1 MMQVS
6 PPKPGLPLRR
16 TRSVQLRPPF
26 VQDRRQVPPW
36 WVLAAVVAVPLAVLA
51 VLAYVGRRSQL
62 EDAAEDLAEAA
73 KEAAE

>member
-16 TRSVQLRPPF
+16 TRMQLRPPF
-26 VQDRRQVPPW
+26 VQERRQVPPW
-36 WVLAAVVAVPLAVLA
+36 WVVAAVVAVPLAVLA
-51 VLAYVGRRSQL
+51 LLAYFTRRRQF